1 MFQVQC
7 YETGWVFWQS
17 RSFRDGGR
25 RGDGKRI
32 EESGSPSKPSQ
43 VHGQG
48 EGTRVRW
55 AARLEADERISRVSL
70 NTRRTSSRLLLAS
83 ACAWVC
89 RDERAAER
97 LIDYTRARTL
107 TRSQRI
113 PSLSSHSIHP
123 LSLPHLL
130 CLSYVFSAP
139 SFLFFLFW
147 NCLIFFFFYSSVL
160 FYPLWFHVARNLFVL
175 FSSKLYF
182 WKFFIWKKMKYKNNF
197 IWKFIMLLIVIF
209 IHCGIFHKLKKLLIS
224 MCQFF

>member
-1 MFQVQC
+1 M
-7 YETGWVFWQS
+7 
-17 RSFRDGGR
+17 
-25 RGDGKRI
+25 
-32 EESGSPSKPSQ
+32 
-43 VHGQG
+43 HGQG

-147 NCLIFFFFYSSVL
+147 NCLIFFFFL
-160 FYPLWFHVARNLFVL
+160 FLSFILPSLVSRSTKLVCSFLFQ
-175 FSSKLYF
+175 
-182 WKFFIWKKMKYKNNF
+182 I
-197 IWKFIMLLIVIF
+197 IF
-209 IHCGIFHKLKKLLIS
+209 LEIFYLEKDEI
-224 MCQFF
+224 